1 MKALQ
6 KIRFA
11 GNLDLEGDT
20 TMLFIIEEAK
30 ETISVFPQATVF
42 HSQLSKLK
50 SGIKNATELTL
61 DISLNMISYIN

>member
-6 KIRFA
+6 KNRFA

-42 HSQLSKLK
+42 HLQLSKLK
-50 SGIKNATELTL
+50 SGIKNSTELTL
-61 DISLNMISYIN
+61 YISLNMISYIN

>member
-42 HSQLSKLK
+42 HLQLSKLK